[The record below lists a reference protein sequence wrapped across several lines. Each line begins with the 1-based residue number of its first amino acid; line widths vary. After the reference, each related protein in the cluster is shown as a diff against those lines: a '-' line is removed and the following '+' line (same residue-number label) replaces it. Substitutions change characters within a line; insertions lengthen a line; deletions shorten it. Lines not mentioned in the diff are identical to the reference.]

1 MALTKATNRMIKGA
15 QVNIKD
21 FESLSSGGTDWQP
34 AIQAAIDSL
43 DTGSDYIT
51 GGVIYFPVGRYYIK
65 SPIVIRT
72 TGEGVEKLT
81 SVTLQGEGIHNTIID
96 CAEGFVGNGE
106 SAQWQAIQALN
117 PTYCAFKDF
126 QVLGNNR
133 VAIGLEL
140 EGGTPLVA
148 GSEILVERVF
158 SQNFTASC
166 FLVHRCFMVTMTQCR
181 SKGGVTGFDFSGGY
195 NTSLNVENCYAL
207 NTNAAGQGFLI
218 SDVSYSNFTACG
230 ADATGRYGYRVRN
243 TSGVSFDNCGAE
255 SSLRS
260 GFLFEANT
268 TFDDD
273 ALISGT
279 RCTLNSCFT
288 SATNSANSGYGSLRS
303 ELENQNKFSFTMPS
317 GTPVVGNNYTVNG
330 STYNVYYLKVNGDGS
345 SFIKTTRTVGS
356 TTPPASGTLSGTP
369 NLTFNASSDLLSSV
383 DVEINRYAENS
394 VTGAISVTN
403 GGVDENHK
411 LSLNSCKLTGSIAST
426 VAVLNPIDV
435 TRVNNL
441 PVTGANTPVV
451 DLASIFGNSL
461 NYSGILHIVASNSSP
476 VSLSAAN
483 TSSYVLLVTKYTIGA
498 DSYAI
503 NVTEI
508 AKNGLITGG
517 SANHPSFTWTGDEAN
532 NQLEATPVSN
542 TSGNFYFHIGQLGAL
557 SAS

>member
-1 MALTKATNRMIKGA
+1 M
-15 QVNIKD
+15 
-21 FESLSSGGTDWQP
+21 
-34 AIQAAIDSL
+34 
-43 DTGSDYIT
+43 
-51 GGVIYFPVGRYYIK
+51 
-65 SPIVIRT
+65 
-72 TGEGVEKLT
+72 
-81 SVTLQGEGIHNTIID
+81 
-96 CAEGFVGNGE
+96 
-106 SAQWQAIQALN
+106 
-117 PTYCAFKDF
+117 
-126 QVLGNNR
+126 
-133 VAIGLEL
+133 
-140 EGGTPLVA
+140 
-148 GSEILVERVF
+148 
-158 SQNFTASC
+158 
-166 FLVHRCFMVTMTQCR
+166 
-181 SKGGVTGFDFSGGY
+181 
-195 NTSLNVENCYAL
+195 
-207 NTNAAGQGFLI
+207 
-218 SDVSYSNFTACG
+218 
-230 ADATGRYGYRVRN
+230 
-243 TSGVSFDNCGAE
+243 
-255 SSLRS
+255 
-260 GFLFEANT
+260 FEANT

-345 SFIKTTRTVGS
+345 SFIKTTRTAGS

-394 VTGAISVTN
+394 VTGAVSVTN

-461 NYSGILHIVASNSSP
+461 NYSGILHIVASNASP

-483 TSSYVLLVTKYTIGA
+483 TSSYVLLVTKYTIGV